1 MFNSK
6 INEIVKLSNVNI
18 SNKNEIKRKR
28 KERNS

>member
-6 INEIVKLSNVNI
+6 INEIVKLSSVNI

>member
-28 KERNS
+28 KKRNS

>member
-6 INEIVKLSNVNI
+6 INEIAKLSNVNI